1 MVAITDIDQLDG
13 LSDDELWSVAAN
25 TRIAA
30 DIRHE
35 AIQRWLYPEETTPD
49 VDPDETGG
57 GRIQEL
63 RARATALEK
72 DEVEEYDLEDADRR
86 GPYFDGQGR
95 LIVEYNGVQYLID
108 SDDEDMDEDYAD
120 VS

>member
-1 MVAITDIDQLDG
+1 MVAVTDMDQLDG

-35 AIQRWLYPEETTPD
+35 AMQRWLYPEETNPD
-49 VDPDETGG
+49 VDPEEIGG
-57 GRIQEL
+57 GRMREL
-63 RARATALEK
+63 RARATIMEQDELEE
-72 DEVEEYDLEDADRR
+72 DDIEELDRR

-95 LIVEYNGVQYLID
+95 LLVEYNGVQYLID
-108 SDDEDMDEDYAD
+108 SDDEEMDEDYAD